1 MVRVDVPDS
10 LERAMTQQRVVTLPK
25 LDPDITDHIFVEM
38 SLEKDTIGDFI
49 LSGLNVARLPQ
60 L

>member
-10 LERAMTQQRVVTLPK
+10 LERAMTQHRVVTLPK

-38 SLEKDTIGDFI
+38 SLEKDTMGDFI

>member
-25 LDPDITDHIFVEM
+25 LDPDITDYIFVEM
-38 SLEKDTIGDFI
+38 SLEKDTMGDFI